1 MTDSSSSSL
10 YQVIWQT
17 RRLFQRLRASSED
30 LLVGTGI
37 NASERALLEFLYGQQ
52 PQTVPQIAREKSVS
66 RQHIQ
71 SVANELLSLKLI
83 DSLSNPDHK
92 RSRNLKLT
100 AKGQALFESIRN
112 KETAVLS
119 LMEKRFRQEEIV
131 TTIETLKSIDDYLA
145 SEDWKHE
152 K

>member
-1 MTDSSSSSL
+1 VTDSSSSSL

-71 SVANELLSLKLI
+71 TVANELLSLKLI

-92 RSRNLKLT
+92 RSRFLKLT

-112 KETAVLS
+112 KETAVLE
-119 LMEKRFRQEEIV
+119 LMKKRFRQEEIV

-145 SEDWKHE
+145 SGDWKHE
-152 K
+152 M